1 MTDAT
6 TIETEIEQG
15 LALAVSVLP
24 SLINLPTWVVPV
36 IQAAMRGVQLVQQ
49 SSQSGTTP
57 ATAAAAVVDHL
68 TPGAPAAAA
77 LQ

>member
-1 MTDAT
+1 MVDAT
-6 TIETEIEQG
+6 SIENEIEQG

-36 IQAAMRGVQLVQQ
+36 IQAAMRGVQLVQADTQ
-49 SSQSGTTP
+49 ATP
-57 ATAAAAVVDHL
+57 ADAATAVVSHL
-68 TPGAPAAAA
+68 TPGQPAAAA